1 VSAPRHRPL
10 AGISLRIRNRHRARR
25 HPRALLIDAMGTL
38 VRLEPPVPLLRV
50 QFRDRFGVHVSDAE
64 AAAALRAEIAFY
76 RAHMGDGRD
85 ADTLHELR
93 LRCAAVLRDALPI
106 GGGAPGSQA
115 LGGGALD
122 LDELLRA
129 LLASLR
135 FVAFDDARDALLA
148 VRAHGVW
155 VVAVSNWDV
164 SVLEVLEQTGLA
176 PLLDGAVSS
185 AAIGV
190 AKPSPAVFEYALS
203 LVGARAVD
211 AVHVGD
217 SPSEDVAGALAA
229 GIEPLLI
236 DRAGDGARV
245 AGVRTIRSLRELGWP
260 PVPAFAGGP

>member
-1 VSAPRHRPL
+1 
-10 AGISLRIRNRHRARR
+10 
-25 HPRALLIDAMGTL
+25 LIDAMGTL
-38 VRLEPPVPLLRV
+38 VRLEPPVPVLRV
-50 QFRDRFGVHVSDAE
+50 QLRDRFGVHVSDAE

-85 ADTLHELR
+85 CETLHELR
-93 LRCAAVLRDALPI
+93 LRCAAVLRDALPA
-106 GGGAPGSQA
+106 GCA
-115 LGGGALD
+115 ALD
-122 LDELLRA
+122 LDELLCG

-190 AKPSPAVFEYALS
+190 AKPSPAVFEHALS
-203 LVGARAVD
+203 LADARPQD
-211 AVHVGD
+211 ALHVGD

-236 DRAGDGARV
+236 DRAGDGERV
-245 AGVRTIRSLRELGWP
+245 AGVRTIRGLDELGWP
-260 PVPAFAGGP
+260 PVPGVVAGP